1 MVLPRPEKTSG
12 TKGFSLIEILAV
24 MAILSIMLFITLPR
38 FGMDKK
44 TDDIQGVARWLT
56 ISVARLK
63 AKAAGEQKAYI
74 LVADMVK
81 NTFFIENPV
90 LVEVENEADAPAP
103 VAYPLSNTVRIVD
116 VLYPEKT
123 TGSSGR
129 REIHF
134 YEKGYSDRAIIHLE
148 DDDNTRLSLVIE
160 PFLPRVETMPGHV
173 DFSGILSGSARR

>member
-1 MVLPRPEKTSG
+1 MVFPQPRKTSLS
-12 TKGFSLIEILAV
+12 KGFSLIEILAV
-24 MAILSIMLFITLPR
+24 MAIMSIMLFMTLPR
-38 FGMDKK
+38 FGMNTK

-56 ISVARLK
+56 TSVARLK
-63 AKAAGEQKAYI
+63 AKAAGEQKTYV

-81 NTFFIENPV
+81 NTFVIENPV
-90 LVEVENEADAPAP
+90 LVEVKNETDVPEP
-103 VAYPLSNTVRIVD
+103 VAYPLSNTVRIID

-123 TGSSGR
+123 PLESGR
-129 REIHF
+129 REIYF

-160 PFLPRVETMPGHV
+160 PFLPRVETMQGHV